1 MYSELMKKKRE
12 QGKIMD
18 FYLYEIEVWLNYTE
32 QDYCMFLYE
41 LFAGKTEDQRISKHR
56 TVHFIFL
63 SFSFLKKKKN
73 LEGQEDTLVMSY
85 VCRTV

>member
-41 LFAGKTEDQRISKHR
+41 LFAGKTED
-56 TVHFIFL
+56 
-63 SFSFLKKKKN
+63 
-73 LEGQEDTLVMSY
+73 
-85 VCRTV
+85 

>member
-1 MYSELMKKKRE
+1 MLSAPDFLKKKKRLKKIHCNPLLWCLLYWKVEGGSKMYSELMKKKRE

-41 LFAGKTEDQRISKHR
+41 LFAGKTED
-56 TVHFIFL
+56 
-63 SFSFLKKKKN
+63 
-73 LEGQEDTLVMSY
+73 
-85 VCRTV
+85 